1 MPEIKRIIDLSLPIE
16 KGMRLFPGLAEPSLT
31 RVKTHPEHGLQSTGL
46 EMNVHAGSHVDAPR
60 HFLARGR
67 TIDQVPLAAL
77 VGQAVVFDLR
87 YKHSGSAITPADLE
101 RQGLEVGPGDI
112 AILNTGWQHY
122 LDPGRYCF
130 LSPEAAEWLV
140 GRRIKGL
147 GLDAPSLD
155 PVSRPGI
162 RASRETHPAHHIILK
177 AGIAVVECL
186 TNLDALSRPRV
197 FFCCLP
203 LNLASSEAAP
213 ARAVAFE
220 FD

>member
-1 MPEIKRIIDLSLPIE
+1 MPEIKRIIDLSPAIE
-16 KGMRLFPGLAEPSLT
+16 PGMRLFPGMAEPSLT
-31 RVKTHPEHGLQSTGL
+31 RIKTHPEHGLQSTRL
-46 EMNVHAGSHVDAPR
+46 EMSAHAGSHVDAPR

-87 YKHSGSAITPADLE
+87 HLSPGQAVTRADLE
-101 RQGLEVGPGDI
+101 RQGLEVGLGDI
-112 AILNTGWQHY
+112 VILNTGWQHY
-122 LDPGRYCF
+122 RDPGRYCF
-130 LSPEAAEWLV
+130 LAPEAAEWLI

-147 GLDAPSLD
+147 ALDAPSLD
-155 PVSRPGI
+155 PVPRPGT
-162 RASRETHPAHHIILK
+162 RASRETHPAHHLILK

-186 TNLDALSRPRV
+186 TNLEALSRPRV

-203 LNLASSEAAP
+203 LNLAGSEAAP
-213 ARAVAFE
+213 ARAVALE